1 VKLTKNYSKNKRRS
15 VMREQKN
22 SNLWRD
28 KTLLKSYKLENLKFK
43 LNRKKISFANKKD
56 NGKFVES
63 KKQKKIKSK
72 TFS

>member
-1 VKLTKNYSKNKRRS
+1 
-15 VMREQKN
+15 MREQKN

-43 LNRKKISFANKKD
+43 LNRKKISFTNKKD